1 MKMNHLS
8 ELESGT
14 DWRML
19 FETPDPD
26 PVSAPD
32 SQLFYAVV
40 S

>member
-1 MKMNHLS
+1 MEMNHLS
-8 ELESGT
+8 ELEPGT

-19 FETPDPD
+19 FETPD